1 MDRDQKHTA
10 FRVGQA
16 GHGVRLDKAIRIQFP
31 DWGRRVV
38 SQILQQRQVRVNGK
52 IVWLGSWKVNMGDQI
67 EISQPPVGKPAAQTR
82 FDPGWLV
89 EDAGDVIVVSK
100 PAGLL
105 SQATRAGGEDNLFS
119 LAQTVF
125 GDEIRLFH
133 RLDRDTS
140 GLCLLTRPGPVNA
153 YLDAVFKQR
162 QVVKEYR
169 ALVAARGQLD
179 ESGQIRLYMAQH
191 EQRSDMMQVVAK
203 GGQFSLTDYQLGE
216 ESEIGLPVWL
226 QPHTGR
232 THQLRVHLAYMG
244 APIIGDRL
252 YGGRKASRLML
263 HSERIALPE
272 GGEFP
277 AREWTARIN
286 FDLRG

>member
-1 MDRDQKHTA
+1 MDRDETHTA
-10 FRVGQA
+10 FQA
-16 GHGVRLDKAIRIQFP
+16 EPSDNGVRLDKVIRDQFP

-38 SQILQQRQVRVNGK
+38 SQLLQRRQVRVNGK
-52 IVWLGSWKVNMGDQI
+52 TVWMGSWKVNKGDWI
-67 EISQPPVGKPAAQTR
+67 EISQPPERKPKAQTQ

-89 EDAGDVIVVSK
+89 EDAGDVIVVCK

-105 SQATRAGGEDNLFS
+105 SQAVRAGGEDNLLS
-119 LAQTVF
+119 LAQKIF
-125 GDEIRLFH
+125 GEQIRLFH

-162 QVVKEYR
+162 RVVKEYR
-169 ALVAARGQLD
+169 ALVDSRGRLE
-179 ESGQIRLYMAQH
+179 ESGQIRLYLAQH
-191 EQRSDMMQVVAK
+191 ERRPDMVQVVEK
-203 GGQFSLTDYQLGE
+203 GGQFSLTEYQLNG
-216 ESEIGLPVWL
+216 ESEAGWQVWL

-232 THQLRVHLAYMG
+232 THQLRVHMAYMD

-252 YGGRKASRLML
+252 YGGQKARRLML

-272 GGEFP
+272 EGDFP
-277 AREWTARIN
+277 AREWSVGVD
-286 FDLRG
+286 FVLDG

>member
-1 MDRDQKHTA
+1 MDRNEKRAA
-10 FRVGQA
+10 FQVGQT
-16 GHGVRLDKAIRIQFP
+16 GNGTRLDRVIRDQFP

-38 SQILQQRQVRVNGK
+38 SQLLQQRQVRVNGK
-52 IVWLGSWKVNMGDQI
+52 TVWMGSWKVNRGDRI
-67 EISQPPVGKPAAQTR
+67 EISQPPVGKPTAQAR
-82 FDPGWLV
+82 FDPDWLV
-89 EDAGDVIVVSK
+89 EDAGDVIVICK

-105 SQATRAGGEDNLFS
+105 SQATRAGGEDNLLS
-119 LAQTVF
+119 LAQKFF

-162 QVVKEYR
+162 RVIKEYR
-169 ALVAARGQLD
+169 ALVDARGRL
-179 ESGQIRLYMAQH
+179 EASGQIRLYMAQH
-191 EQRSDMMQVVAK
+191 DRRPDMMQVVEK
-203 GGQFSLTDYQLGE
+203 GGQFSVTDYQLVG

-232 THQLRVHLAYMG
+232 THQLRVHLAYMD
-244 APIIGDRL
+244 APIVGDRL
-252 YGGRKASRLML
+252 YGGRKAHRLML

-272 GGEFP
+272 EVEFP
-277 AREWTARIN
+277 AREWVVRFN

>member
-1 MDRDQKHTA
+1 MNRDEKNAA
-10 FRVGQA
+10 FRVGQ
-16 GHGVRLDKAIRIQFP
+16 GGDGVRLDKVIRDQFP
-31 DWGRRVV
+31 EWGRRVV

-52 IVWLGSWKVNMGDQI
+52 TVWMGSWKVNMGDQI
-67 EISQPPVGKPAAQTR
+67 EISQPPVGKPTGWTR

-89 EDAGDVIVVSK
+89 EDAGDVIVVCK

-105 SQATRAGGEDNLFS
+105 SQAARAGGEDNLLS
-119 LAQTVF
+119 LAQRFF

-162 QVVKEYR
+162 RVEKEYR
-169 ALVAARGQLD
+169 ALVAEHGRLEEA
-179 ESGQIRLYMAQH
+179 GQIRLYLAQH
-191 EQRSDMMQVVAK
+191 ERRSDMMQVVEK
-203 GGQFSLTDYQLGE
+203 GGQFSLTDYRLEGE
-216 ESEIGLPVWL
+216 NETGLQVWL
-226 QPHTGR
+226 KPHTGR
-232 THQLRVHLAYMG
+232 THQLRVHLAFMD

-252 YGGRKASRLML
+252 YGGRKARRLML

-272 GGEFP
+272 EGAFP
-277 AREWTARIN
+277 AREWTLRIN
-286 FDLRG
+286 FDSKG